1 VLAAFLLALYPGHVS
16 SSLHFLSETPYGFWL
31 TVAATFTVHA
41 LAAPHRPAPMILGG
55 IAWGLAILTRVE
67 MIVAIF
73 FAYIGL
79 MFADSSVRRRF
90 GRVLLWH
97 TAVVLLVVLPWV
109 IRNKIVLDVTSLS
122 TLGGQT
128 FFGAHNS
135 LTFTEWRHA
144 GTWLNLKEIYP
155 DAFRAT
161 SEVGRDHAAWQYGL
175 QAVREHVTMMP
186 WLLLMKAW
194 RLIWPFFETDNAL
207 ALWTMAL
214 GWAGVFPFVLWGTV
228 VICRD
233 RSDTL
238 ESAAWYVIG
247 IPLASVVMVTF
258 VFYGSHR
265 FRDALSPLFL
275 LIATSGIL
283 DVLKTTSAVPAVSS
297 RLRDRQT
304 SHPAAS
310 FD

>member
-1 VLAAFLLALYPGHVS
+1 
-16 SSLHFLSETPYGFWL
+16 
-31 TVAATFTVHA
+31 
-41 LAAPHRPAPMILGG
+41 
-55 IAWGLAILTRVE
+55 
-67 MIVAIF
+67 
-73 FAYIGL
+73 
-79 MFADSSVRRRF
+79 
-90 GRVLLWH
+90 
-97 TAVVLLVVLPWV
+97 
-109 IRNKIVLDVTSLS
+109 
-122 TLGGQT
+122 
-128 FFGAHNS
+128 
-135 LTFTEWRHA
+135 
-144 GTWLNLKEIYP
+144 
-155 DAFRAT
+155 
-161 SEVGRDHAAWQYGL
+161 
-175 QAVREHVTMMP
+175 
-186 WLLLMKAW
+186 
-194 RLIWPFFETDNAL
+194 
-207 ALWTMAL
+207 
-214 GWAGVFPFVLWGTV
+214 